1 MEHTRRETLIIGAGL
16 SGLTAAAYLS
26 RAGHPV
32 RLLERTGTVGG
43 LVTSFTRSGYLF
55 DTGARSIENSGIIR
69 PMLKDLGIELELL
82 ASPVTIGV
90 ESQMVDMASADG
102 IREYRKVLESLY
114 PDHTKEVRRIF
125 RTIIRVYREMQ
136 VIYGFENP
144 VFKNY
149 RTDRHY
155 LFTELLPWVGRF
167 LLAVFRM
174 ERMQEPIDSFL
185 TKFSSHQSLN
195 DIIGQHFFK
204 RTPAFFALGY
214 FYVYGDYL
222 YPKGGTGELPESL
235 AQKVLD
241 NGGVIQREVDII
253 SVDPGDKTVRDS
265 RGNSYSYDTL
275 IWCADQKSLYRC
287 LDTSALDEDSAEQV
301 RHQTDTV
308 MASRGG
314 DSVFSLFLG
323 VDIPPGVFGEITN
336 AHLFYTPTR
345 QGLGEV
351 HLTELKELLDQGNS
365 TEKGVL
371 LDWVSRYCEL
381 TTYEVSI
388 PSLRDSS
395 LSPEG
400 KTALVV
406 SFFLEYDLF
415 RLAQK
420 SGWEDELRVHL
431 EQEMIRVLNTS
442 VFKGLLD
449 TIELQFSSSPLTIEK
464 RFNTSEGGITGWTF
478 EKPAVAVNRLMK
490 IASAVKT
497 PLADVYQ
504 AGQWTYTPAGIPTAI
519 LTGWY
524 AADTILHERAQR

>member
-1 MEHTRRETLIIGAGL
+1 MST
-16 SGLTAAAYLS
+16 
-26 RAGHPV
+26 
-32 RLLERTGTVGG
+32 
-43 LVTSFTRSGYLF
+43 
-55 DTGARSIENSGIIR
+55 
-69 PMLKDLGIELELL
+69 
-82 ASPVTIGV
+82 VTIC
-90 ESQMVDMASADG
+90 
-102 IREYRKVLESLY
+102 IRR
-114 PDHTKEVRRIF
+114 
-125 RTIIRVYREMQ
+125 
-136 VIYGFENP
+136 
-144 VFKNY
+144 
-149 RTDRHY
+149 
-155 LFTELLPWVGRF
+155 
-167 LLAVFRM
+167 
-174 ERMQEPIDSFL
+174 
-185 TKFSSHQSLN
+185 
-195 DIIGQHFFK
+195 
-204 RTPAFFALGY
+204 
-214 FYVYGDYL
+214 
-222 YPKGGTGELPESL
+222 GGTGKLPESL
-235 AQKVLD
+235 AQKVSD
-241 NGGVIQREVDII
+241 NGGVIQVEVDIV
-253 SVDPGDKTVRDS
+253 SVDPAEKTVRDS

-287 LDTSALDEDSAEQV
+287 LDTSALEADPAAAV
-301 RHQTDTV
+301 RHRTEVV

-314 DSVFSLFLG
+314 DSVFTLFLG
-323 VDIPPGVFGEITN
+323 VDIPSETFGEITN
-336 AHLFYTPTR
+336 AHLFYTPSR

-351 HLTELKELLDQGNS
+351 HLSELKALLDQGKRAGKS
-365 TEKGVL
+365 AI

-388 PSLRDSS
+388 PSLRDHS

-415 RLAQK
+415 RLAQE

-464 RFNTSEGGITGWTF
+464 RFNSSEGGITGWTF
-478 EKPAVAVNRLMK
+478 ERPAVAVNRLMK

-524 AADTILHERAQR
+524 AADTICSRST

>member
-1 MEHTRRETLIIGAGL
+1 MERTHQETLIVGSGL
-16 SGLTAAAYLS
+16 AGLTAAAYLS
-26 RAGHPV
+26 KAGHPV
-32 RLLERTGTVGG
+32 RLLERAGTVGG

-82 ASPVTIGV
+82 PSHVSIGV
-90 ESQMVDMASADG
+90 ESHMIDMRAADS
-102 IREYRKVLESLY
+102 IDQYRKVLETLY

-125 RTIIRVYREMQ
+125 RIIKKVYREMH

-185 TKFSSHQSLN
+185 TKFSRYQSLN
-195 DIIGQHFFK
+195 DLIDQHFFK

-222 YPKGGTGELPESL
+222 YPKGGTGKLPESL
-235 AQKVLD
+235 AQKVTD
-241 NGGVIQREVDII
+241 NGGVIQVGVDII
-253 SVDPGDKTVRDS
+253 SVDPAGKRVFDS
-265 RGNSYSYDTL
+265 RGNSYSYDKL
-275 IWCADQKSLYRC
+275 IWCADQKTLYRC
-287 LDTSALDEDSAEQV
+287 LDTSALDADSAEKV

-323 VDIPPGVFGEITN
+323 VDIPPEIFSQITN
-336 AHLFYTPTR
+336 AHLFYTPSR

-351 HLTELKELLDQGNS
+351 HLSELKSLL
-365 TEKGVL
+365 EKGRSAGKGAIF
-371 LDWVSRYCEL
+371 DWVSRYCEL

-388 PSLRDSS
+388 PSLRDRS

-400 KTALVV
+400 KSSLVV

-415 RLAQK
+415 RLAQE

-449 TIELQFSSSPLTIEK
+449 TIELQFSSSPLTIEN
-464 RFNTSEGGITGWTF
+464 RFNNSEGGITGWTF

-490 IASAVKT
+490 ISSAVKT
-497 PLADVYQ
+497 PLSDVYQ

-524 AADTILHERAQR
+524 AADTICSQST